1 MEIKRLNQFNWHLLL
16 TENKIKI
23 YKKIKFQLICLK
35 WAKKDKN
42 YIKTYKLLLIL
53 WIKGIKRLIR
63 EIEIVSQLYKN
74 YIICYKDY
82 NNYQIL

>member
-23 YKKIKFQLICLK
+23 YKKIKFQLICQK

-42 YIKTYKLLLIL
+42 YIKIYKLLLIL